1 MTVRKLLVVATA
13 PIDGEALRREV
24 REHLGGDEA
33 EVRIVAPAADLSP
46 LEWLA
51 SDEDDAREEA
61 ARVAGEASE
70 ALDEDAPVE
79 TEVGD
84 PDPAQAIEDALRT
97 YEADELVLV
106 GPPESDVGWL
116 EQGNL
121 DEAVE
126 RLGLPV
132 TRLETGAR

>member
-13 PIDGEALRREV
+13 PVDAEALRREV

>member
-13 PIDGEALRREV
+13 PVDGEALRREV

-51 SDEDDAREEA
+51 SDEDEARDEA

-116 EQGNL
+116 EQGKL

-126 RLGLPV
+126 GLGLPV

>member
-13 PIDGEALRREV
+13 PVDGEALRRAV
-24 REHLGGDEA
+24 REHLGDDEA

-51 SDEDDAREEA
+51 SDEDEAREEA
-61 ARVAGEASE
+61 ARLAGEASE

-132 TRLETGAR
+132 TRLVTRAR

>member
-13 PIDGEALRREV
+13 PVDAEALRREV

-116 EQGNL
+116 EQGKL

>member
-13 PIDGEALRREV
+13 PVDGEALRREV